1 MNPKEKDMTLAAK
14 DKKHIIHPWSDLGS
28 DAQSLII
35 ESGKG
40 VHVFDNEG
48 NKYLDAISG
57 MWCVN
62 LGYGNKEM
70 AKAISDQI
78 GRAHV

>member
-1 MNPKEKDMTLAAK
+1 MNLKAKNINCAAKETTLAEI

-28 DAQSLII
+28 DAESMII

-40 VHVFDNEG
+40 LHVFDNEG
-48 NKYLDAISG
+48 NRYIDSISG

-70 AKAISDQI
+70 
-78 GRAHV
+78 RNNFV